1 MTTPRVT
8 ASRGATPRG
17 TRPRGTLSQR
27 IALLAVAVAIMTAVV
42 AGVLATGLTRQAGER
57 SARQTLSRLAD
68 AAQATAD
75 IGANAQAGQQRA
87 RRTLAAIGVQ
97 VATIGPGGRVSSA
110 SALARQALSAAEVAD
125 VRARGVVSARRE
137 VAGQDVFVEARGTDA
152 GGIVLVQHQADAL
165 AVGDAAIR
173 RTLLALVIAVVP
185 ATALSLA
192 VATRMARPLRRAA
205 RAAHQLADGR
215 RDVAVIPEGP
225 AEVAEVAEA
234 VNSLAAALT
243 LSEARQRNFLLSVS
257 HDLRTPLTA
266 INGYAESLAE
276 GVVTSAEVAEVGRV
290 LLGEGRRLERL
301 VGDLLDLARLQ
312 ALHLRIDPQELDLV
326 ALGQATATV
335 WRRRCAGEGVRF
347 AYEAPGVPV
356 PVRTDAARVRQV
368 LDGLLENALRVTP
381 AGAPIVLELRVVR
394 VADGRGGAELE
405 VRDGG
410 PGLDDADLAVAFE
423 PSALYERYR
432 GVRQVGTGLGLAI
445 VLGLVSRLGGTVE
458 AGHAREG
465 GARFTVRLP
474 A

>member
-1 MTTPRVT
+1 MTTPQ
-8 ASRGATPRG
+8 G
-17 TRPRGTLSQR
+17 TRSRGTLSRR
-27 IALLAVAVAIMTAVV
+27 IALLAIAVAVMTAVV

-110 SALARQALSAAEVAD
+110 SLLARQALSEAEVAD
-125 VRARGVVSARRE
+125 VRARGVVSASRD
-137 VAGQDVFVEARGTDA
+137 VAGQEVFVEARGTDA
-152 GGIVLVQHQADAL
+152 GGIVLVQPRADAL

-185 ATALSLA
+185 ATALSLV
-192 VATRMARPLRRAA
+192 VASRMARPLRRAA
-205 RAAHQLADGR
+205 RAARELADGR
-215 RDVAVIPEGP
+215 RDVAVPPEGP

-234 VNSLAAALT
+234 VTSLAAALT
-243 LSEARQRNFLLSVS
+243 LSEARQRSFLLSVS

-276 GVVTSAEVAEVGRV
+276 GVVTSSEAVEVGTV
-290 LLGEGRRLERL
+290 LVAEGRRLERL

-312 ALHLRIDPQELDLV
+312 ALHLRVDLQELDLV
-326 ALGQATATV
+326 ALGRATATV
-335 WRRRCAGEGVRF
+335 WSRRCTGEGVPF
-347 AYEAPGVPV
+347 TFEAPGTAV

-381 AGAPIVLELRVVR
+381 AGAPIVLELRVVDGAEGRR
-394 VADGRGGAELE
+394 VAELE

-432 GVRQVGTGLGLAI
+432 GVRKVGTGLGLAI
-445 VLGLVSRLGGTVE
+445 VSGLVSRLGGTVQ

-474 A
+474 AVG